1 MLKMKP
7 IVRLI
12 AGAFILLFALI
23 AVFGAFFGLIRCI
36 IIAAVIGVM
45 GVFLYRIF
53 NRRAPPASRQTIDQS
68 PTPSVPQ
75 NDSSEVARQ
84 IEERKERLGK

>member
-1 MLKMKP
+1 MKP

-12 AGAFILLFALI
+12 AGAFILVLALI

-36 IIAAVIGVM
+36 VIAAVIGVI
-45 GVFLYRIF
+45 GLLLYRIF
-53 NRRAPPASRQTIDQS
+53 NRSTPPSSRQVIDQS
-68 PTPSVPQ
+68 PTPSEPQ
-75 NDSSEVARQ
+75 IDSSDIARQ